1 MIDQDTSCSAI
12 LTESYRFLTANA
24 VFYSNLGYSL
34 AELGTLTIEELLYPG
49 HVQQFHSSKLAFD
62 DKSIDSFKIN
72 LDVQTKER
80 KRFATQM
87 KLEWLGGDGS
97 HSDVSPQILLTINCK
112 SEQQLRD
119 QRYQQTQWFLEKT
132 FDTIDQGVTIYDSE
146 FRLVAW
152 NKRYESFQIFPDEF
166 LKHGTLLFDAYKAVA
181 KLGVFGPG
189 DPEQQAQEHIERLKN
204 RQVKPVEE
212 LTSFDG
218 RAIEIRRYMMPEGGL
233 VAVFSDITNQR
244 KAEAQLR
251 QAQKM
256 DAVGQ
261 LTGGIAHDFNNILSV
276 IIGSLYLLE
285 RDMGSGHPA
294 LEHIKT
300 IQQVSTR
307 GVDLVRQLLA
317 FSRSEATNNK
327 VVNINRM
334 IQNMKSLI
342 THTLTPQVE
351 IETEFS
357 TVLWLTELDPGEFED
372 VLINLVLNARD
383 AMSGRG
389 KLTIET
395 TNCELDE
402 EFCSINPSAAPGQ
415 YVQLIVSDTGEG
427 MTPEQQEKIFE
438 PFYTTKTK
446 GRGTGLGLALVFG
459 FVSRSRGFI
468 KLYSEQGIGSTFR
481 IYLPRASKQI
491 ETDNTTEQEDREL
504 PKGHEAI
511 LIVDDEEQLVN
522 IARESLQGLGYQ
534 VFTALNGLQ
543 ALEILTEQ
551 SKFDLLFSDVVM
563 PGGMNGYELAEQ
575 AKKYDPN
582 LKILLTSGFSEA
594 AVARNGQA
602 IFKANLLDKPYTQYE
617 LARRIRRLLDS

>member
-1 MIDQDTSCSAI
+1 MIDHDTSCKAI
-12 LTESYRFLTANA
+12 LTASYRFLSANS
-24 VFYSNLGYSL
+24 VFCSNLGYSL
-34 AELGTLTIEELLYPG
+34 PELESLTVEKLLHPE
-49 HVQQFHSSKLAFD
+49 HLKQFYSSKLEFD
-62 DKSIDSFKIN
+62 EKRIDCFEVN
-72 LDVQTKER
+72 LDIITKNR
-80 KRFATQM
+80 KRFSTQM
-87 KLEWLGGDGS
+87 KFEWLGVVDS
-97 HSDVSPQILLTINCK
+97 QSEISAHILLTTNCR
-112 SEQQLRD
+112 SEE

-132 FDTIDQGVTIYDSE
+132 FDTIDQGVTIYDNE

-152 NKRYESFQIFPDEF
+152 NKRYESYQIFPPEF

-189 DPEQQAQEHIERLKN
+189 DPEQHANEHIEQIRSG
-204 RQVKPVEE
+204 QIKPVEE

-218 RAIEIRRYMMPEGGL
+218 RTIEIRRYLMPEGGL

-285 RDMGSGHPA
+285 RDKEFEQPA
-294 LEHIKT
+294 LEHVKT
-300 IQQVSTR
+300 IQQVSKR

-327 VVNINRM
+327 IVNINRM
-334 IQNMKSLI
+334 IQSMQSLI
-342 THTLTPQVE
+342 THSLTPQVE
-351 IETEFS
+351 IETQFS
-357 TVLWLTELDPGEFED
+357 ASLWLTEIDPGEFED
-372 VLINLVLNARD
+372 VLINLILNARD
-383 AMSGRG
+383 AMGGRG

-395 TNCELDE
+395 SNCEVDE
-402 EFCSINPSAAPGQ
+402 DFCSINPSAIPGE
-415 YVQLIVSDTGEG
+415 YVQLIISDTGEG

-459 FVSRSRGFI
+459 FVTRSRGFI
-468 KLYSEQGIGSTFR
+468 KLYSEKGIGSTFR
-481 IYLPRASKQI
+481 IYLPRASEQI
-491 ETDNTTEQEDREL
+491 ECDNTKEQEDREL
-504 PKGHEAI
+504 PTGNEVI
-511 LIVDDEEQLVN
+511 LVVDDEEQLVK

-543 ALEILTEQ
+543 ALEMLTEQ

-563 PGGMNGYELAEQ
+563 PGGMTGYELAEQ
-575 AKKYDPN
+575 AKKYDPK

-617 LARRIRRLLDS
+617 LARRVRQLLDS